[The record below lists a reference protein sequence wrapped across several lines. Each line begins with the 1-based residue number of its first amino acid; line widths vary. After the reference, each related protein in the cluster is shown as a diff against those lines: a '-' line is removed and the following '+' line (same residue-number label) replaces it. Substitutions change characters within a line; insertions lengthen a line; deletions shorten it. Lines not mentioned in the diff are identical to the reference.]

1 MPRDYYQDAQYQAAA
16 RGKVFQGKP
25 HSSEGED
32 NEERWCWVNG
42 EGLFLAKKYLN
53 EWRFFTSS
61 IELLEAGVISSQ
73 SNSSGGGSTSTGT
86 GQFTTLSVSNSSS
99 LSGSTGIAGTL
110 SVTATALT
118 EFPTTDN
125 LKITSST
132 LDTAQPI
139 QTTSAPQFN
148 ELGIGTAPSGE
159 AGNIEVSSILGVSA
173 PTFINNALFLYNTNY
188 TNTSGTN
195 LTDGLGLSSMTQAE
209 ATQLKNIDS
218 STISTDQWGYVGN
231 MNQNVTTTSNVQLS
245 QLTLKDTGSSLS
257 GWVFN
262 PDSDAN
268 LTIEQPGSP
277 NRYIKFGSSNHDSV
291 KLQSYNYTSGLFS
304 GDGWGIFADGN
315 RHKMEVDDLAV
326 RGTLSVYELLIQQV
340 RATNGS
346 LFVTSASKLVDSDS
360 IVHVSGS
367 SPNEYVLNFETD
379 SDNSKPHPFANG
391 DLLLARRVE
400 INGSNNNVVAQLRF
414 TVTDITHGNANQ
426 LKATNDEFT
435 GVGNLEVAGKTT
447 NGANGFDF
455 VRVGNTTDLNRQG
468 GIYLTSDDTLSPFI
482 DIFNEV
488 SGWEQWDGITSAFN
502 FNNGSF
508 DGLTTT
514 NNATT
519 GWTDVVGSSWKAR
532 NNNYGQV
539 SFPTTGGVT
548 NDNYANIASG
558 GGYSYIKQNITL
570 PTITTGSYEFKI
582 SWYAKGDSGA
592 RVALQRSPSN
602 DSYDDYFNASGTSVD
617 KSTDGT
623 INWINMNDISS
634 PSDQPE
640 VSSSWQRYEWDITVP
655 YQKSTITD
663 YHIMFTTIAN
673 TGKNLHLNNVR
684 ISLPNKVKTRIGNIE
699 GVGASGYGLWG
710 ENVWLT
716 GRITANSGYI
726 GDESQG
732 WEISSTGIKNA
743 STSAFISSGQSTTGL
758 DNGGIFLGGNG
769 TFSAGASNTNGIK
782 WDGNALTVRGAIHV
796 TSAGSIDNSLVPNSG
811 ETIKLVAGGY
821 NASTSSV
828 GVFKV
833 DTDGTITNQIGGSPS
848 TNTASVTIMVWDPA
862 TNSLDT
868 SFDFDGVYHNNTEA
882 AAHTLFSGIANGKIV
897 AILIHGNAHL
907 TLNEASSSEVADI
920 INDIKL
926 IGGTT
931 NVMNQTTV
939 YGSYMCIGV
948 KKSSAHT
955 SGTEFAGTLAEDRT
969 ISLTVNLKDN
979 LINILDSEGPLTDYD
994 ADGERKFIFTRED
1007 GFQMAN
1013 IDLNS
1018 AYYRSFMNFI
1028 MPNINPEDA
1037 SNVYIFFKSRNL
1049 TDAGNTNV
1057 RLYLNG
1063 NQIMDTE
1070 DLKDDDG
1077 TNQYVHEFHTI
1088 PAEHFKNDV
1097 GETNS
1102 FQFMMDADGT
1112 SNPMYV
1118 YHFEL
1123 RSSTTGQTYS
1133 SGEIASPEGNLILN
1147 PGFEKDASGSSSAT
1161 DWNISNASGGSFQ
1174 VVSGVGNKMTGMQSL
1189 KMTNTTVSSSS
1200 HVSQYVPILGS
1211 NTYVLRFKAKWKN
1224 AITDQPTLS
1233 IHSADI
1239 DGSGNDGSLNIDSSG
1254 NHVWMNT
1261 KQWMSWSEILP
1272 NNDDANL
1279 IGQWVT
1285 YELKFTT
1292 PSSINGNTLASGQ
1305 ANTWKIWF
1313 YQGAQNSQE
1322 IWLDHV
1328 QFFKVEPSNEL
1339 DTGLYM
1345 TGDRMGFYNGEGG
1358 YNGWASLI
1366 KDDGTFF
1373 FGSPYE
1379 PANLIT
1385 PSSGG
1390 PYVRFTGK
1398 TLEVNANMVAG
1409 VIQSENLTATT
1420 GTKINLTDG
1429 SMITKGT
1436 DTSTGFVLD
1445 ASGNLELNGATLDGG
1460 TITGQLFQ
1468 TNYAEGDVNFVTSFT
1483 GASSSSYRNV
1493 VVNSVTRLRCNR
1505 VCDSSN
1511 MLFAVGT
1518 EQAANAYH
1526 TKLLEIWRYNDE
1538 QPPGGD
1544 ADTALNRVAG
1554 PSTSTKIT
1562 ANMNSFPFLNF
1573 SWFTKNGE
1581 SSTKECFAMRFRLE
1595 ETSYHFYFRGGVRV
1609 DTTGIG
1615 DGGEVHMGY
1624 KSISSSQWSYLVSQT
1639 NFDDHPND
1647 WTGGNTTSWS
1657 YNIFDRD
1664 GDGGAD
1670 ESDYFDANT
1679 IELTCGSY
1687 TVIIFGEVKHE
1698 QDGSTNQMTCTIKAF
1713 LTGTGVSMDDGSST
1727 LTRVGVD
1734 LKKLNN
1740 GSYVTDRNVH
1750 FPEGFFRVYN

>member
-16 RGKVFQGKP
+16 RGRVFQGKP
-25 HSSEGED
+25 HPSEGED
-32 NEERWCWVNG
+32 NEERWCWVDG

-53 EWRFFTSS
+53 EWRFFTSAT
-61 IELLEAGVISSQ
+61 ELLEAGVVSSQ
-73 SNSSGGGSTSTGT
+73 SSASGGGSTSTGT

-132 LDTAQPI
+132 LDTVQPI
-139 QTTSAPQFN
+139 KTTSAPQFN

-173 PTFINNALFLYNTNY
+173 PTFINNALFVYNTNY
-188 TNTSGTN
+188 TNTSGSN

-209 ATQLKNIDS
+209 ATQLKNINS
-218 STISTDQWGYVGN
+218 STISSDQWGYVGN
-231 MNQNVTTTSNVQLS
+231 MNQNVATTSNVQLG
-245 QLTLKDTGSSLS
+245 QLTLKDTGSSLG

-268 LTIEQPGSP
+268 LTIEQPGNA

-304 GDGWGIFADGN
+304 GDGWGIFADAN

-346 LFVTSASKLVDSDS
+346 LFVTSACKLIDSS
-360 IVHVSGS
+360 AVTHVNGS
-367 SPNEYVLNFETD
+367 SPNEYVLSFETD
-379 SDNSKPHPFANG
+379 SDNTKPHPFANG
-391 DLLLARRVE
+391 DLILARRVE
-400 INGSNNNVVAQLRF
+400 INGTNNNVVAQIRF
-414 TVTDITHGNANQ
+414 TVTDITHGNSSQ
-426 LKATNDEFT
+426 LKATNQEWI
-435 GVGNLEVAGKTT
+435 GVGLLEQSGKTSH
-447 NGANGFDF
+447 GANGFDF

-488 SGWEQWDGITSAFN
+488 NGWEQWDGITSAFD

-508 DGLTTT
+508 DGLTSSH
-514 NNATT
+514 NATSWST
-519 GWTDVVGSSWKAR
+519 VTNSSWEHIGSSGGA
-532 NNNYGQV
+532 V
-539 SFPTTGGVT
+539 SFPTTGGTT
-548 NDNYANIASG
+548 NDNYAYLLTNG
-558 GGYSYIKQNITL
+558 GFSYLRQNITF
-570 PTITTGSYEFKI
+570 PTITSGSITAKI
-582 SWYAKGDSGA
+582 SWYAKGNNGG
-592 RVALQRSPSN
+592 RVALQEVSGSN
-602 DSYDDYFNASGTSVD
+602 FVDYFSASGAYVNASSGTSIDFV
-617 KSTDGT
+617 S
-623 INWINMNDISS
+623 MSSISS
-634 PSDQPE
+634 PSSQPTLNTT
-640 VSSSWQRYEWDITVP
+640 VWQKYEWDVVIP
-655 YQKSTITD
+655 HGISADTD
-663 YHIMFTTIAN
+663 YYLVFAPNAAGGQT
-673 TGKNLHLNNVR
+673 LSLNNVR

-710 ENVWLT
+710 ENVWLS
-716 GRITANSGYI
+716 GRINASSGYI
-726 GDESQG
+726 GDELQG
-732 WEISSTGIKNA
+732 WQIDSTGLKNA
-743 STSAFISSGQSTTGL
+743 SSSSYISSGQSTTGL
-758 DNGGIFLGGNG
+758 DNGGIFLGGSG
-769 TFSAGASNTNGIK
+769 TFSAGASGSNGIK
-782 WDGNALTVRGAIHV
+782 WDGSALTVRGAIHV
-796 TSAGSIDNSLVPNSG
+796 TSAGSIDNSLVPNAG
-811 ETIKLVAGGY
+811 ENIKLVAAGY
-821 NASTSSV
+821 NASTSNS

-848 TNTASVTIMVWDPA
+848 TSTTGITIMVWNPA

-868 SFDFDGVYHNNTEA
+868 NFNTDGVFYNSDENQC
-882 AAHTLFSGIANGKIV
+882 HTQFSGIANGKIV
-897 AILIHGNAHL
+897 AMLVHSNAYL
-907 TLNEASSSEVADI
+907 TLNEASTSEVTNI

-939 YGSYMCIGV
+939 YGSYMCIGI

-979 LINILDSEGPLTDYD
+979 IINILDSVGPLTDYD

-1018 AYYRSFMNFI
+1018 GYYRSFMNFI

-1037 SNVYIFFKSRNL
+1037 SNVYIFFKSKNL
-1049 TDAGNTNV
+1049 TDEGNTNV

-1070 DLKDDDG
+1070 VLKDDDG

-1112 SNPMYV
+1112 SDPMYV

-1161 DWNISNASGGSFQ
+1161 DWNITNASGGSFQ

-1189 KMTNTTVSSSS
+1189 KMTNTSVSTSS
-1200 HVSQYVPILGS
+1200 HVSQFAPILGS
-1211 NTYVLRFKAKWKN
+1211 STYVLRFKAKWKN
-1224 AITDQPTLS
+1224 AITDQPSIS
-1233 IHSADI
+1233 IHSANI
-1239 DGSGNDGSLNIDSSG
+1239 DGSSNQGSLNIDASG
-1254 NHVWMNT
+1254 NHVWANT
-1261 KQWMSWSEILP
+1261 KQWMNWSEILP
-1272 NNDDANL
+1272 NNDDASL

-1292 PSSINGNTLASGQ
+1292 PSSIGGNTLVSGQ

-1313 YQGAQNSQE
+1313 YQSAQNSQE

-1328 QFFKVEPSNEL
+1328 QFFKVQPSNEL

-1436 DTSTGFVLD
+1436 NTSTGFVLD

-1460 TITGQLFQ
+1460 TITGQLMQ
-1468 TNYAEGDVNFVTSFT
+1468 SNYAEGAVTFVTKKDSGINQVTNFTVNVNGVERLICDRVAESVEANFGEADNNTSGTTKSLGIYGYDYQTVNTLNRTADTLANTRVVFT
-1483 GASSSSYRNV
+1483 GGAPFYVGASATNDGNGDNDELVHVRFRIGTQEDSFYIYHKTRIRPTIPNKGYVLVRAKVGSGSYTNV
-1493 VVNSVTRLRCNR
+1493 ISA
-1505 VCDSSN
+1505 DSSN
-1511 MLFAVGT
+1511 DFYKAGTASWTLPSGLVISAFATSDYQDSGDIIDMKTQFYISGT
-1518 EQAANAYH
+1518 AEGMYSAS
-1526 TKLLEIWRYNDE
+1526 TGLEIYFE
-1538 QPPGGD
+1538 QEG
-1544 ADTALNRVAG
+1544 
-1554 PSTSTKIT
+1554 
-1562 ANMNSFPFLNF
+1562 
-1573 SWFTKNGE
+1573 
-1581 SSTKECFAMRFRLE
+1581 
-1595 ETSYHFYFRGGVRV
+1595 
-1609 DTTGIG
+1609 
-1615 DGGEVHMGY
+1615 
-1624 KSISSSQWSYLVSQT
+1624 
-1639 NFDDHPND
+1639 
-1647 WTGGNTTSWS
+1647 
-1657 YNIFDRD
+1657 
-1664 GDGGAD
+1664 
-1670 ESDYFDANT
+1670 
-1679 IELTCGSY
+1679 
-1687 TVIIFGEVKHE
+1687 
-1698 QDGSTNQMTCTIKAF
+1698 
-1713 LTGTGVSMDDGSST
+1713 
-1727 LTRVGVD
+1727 
-1734 LKKLNN
+1734 N
-1740 GSYVTDRNVH
+1740 GSHVQTSVCNFGPAVWKV
-1750 FPEGFFRVYN
+1750 FN